1 MREKKTREGEVGQG
15 LEGPRENRNLQVLQ
29 EDVMTSGKSLTKHE
43 VTQKVLRARGGV
55 QKKGWGWGGGGWV
68 GSQL

>member
-1 MREKKTREGEVGQG
+1 
-15 LEGPRENRNLQVLQ
+15 
-29 EDVMTSGKSLTKHE
+29 MTSGKSLTKHE

-68 GSQL
+68 GSQLRKSLKLKNQHIAVTISLPRISCV